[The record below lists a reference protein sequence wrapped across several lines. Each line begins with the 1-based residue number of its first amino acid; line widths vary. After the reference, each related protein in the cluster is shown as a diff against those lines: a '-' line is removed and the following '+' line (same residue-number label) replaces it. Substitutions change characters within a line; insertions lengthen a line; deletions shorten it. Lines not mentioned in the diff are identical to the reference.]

1 MFYTWFGVKYI
12 FLHCETIA
20 PNMYISE
27 TKFYKIVLT
36 ATTHDAWW
44 HFHSIFFF
52 MPVKP
57 IKFIAQSNGSGPTV
71 WKSLFYVKSYK
82 SMQYHHSKEMLG
94 TLTLSFQRQRRQEKT
109 VLILLSRSGS
119 KNAQSQEVCL
129 STSAEVHMY
138 AMYIISTCVCHFLG
152 RSESCGQFH
161 EPAQLWPTELSA
173 RMEMFHICAVQH
185 TTI

>member
-94 TLTLSFQRQRRQEKT
+94 TLTLSFQRQRRQEKNCT
-109 VLILLSRSGS
+109 YSVKQLRFQELPEPGSVFKYLSWGTY
-119 KNAQSQEVCL
+119 VCHVYYFHLCL
-129 STSAEVHMY
+129 S
-138 AMYIISTCVCHFLG
+138 F
-152 RSESCGQFH
+152 
-161 EPAQLWPTELSA
+161 PW
-173 RMEMFHICAVQH
+173 
-185 TTI
+185 